1 MSHLRCGLLALGLM
15 LSPVGAGAMAAD
27 LPIDAETTI
36 AGIGVACTGIGE
48 SKQEP
53 RWQAYP
59 IRVEFANADH
69 EYLIGATVK
78 VADAKGAAL
87 LTASCSGPWLL
98 LKFPDRA
105 AYRIEAT
112 IAGAAPRS
120 ATVRAPGSGQ
130 ARVVLTF
137 PELKS
142 DNSPE

>member
-1 MSHLRCGLLALGLM
+1 MKSVFAVLALAA
-15 LSPVGAGAMAAD
+15 SFGATAASAAD
-27 LPIDAETTI
+27 VPLDSETTI

-48 SKQEP
+48 SKAEP

-59 IRVEFANADH
+59 VRVEFANADH

-87 LTASCSGPWLL
+87 FTASCSGPWLL

-105 AYRIEAT
+105 AYRVEAT
-112 IAGAAPRS
+112 IDGAAAAPRS
-120 ATVRAPGSGQ
+120 ATVRAPATGQ

-142 DNSPE
+142 DNGT